1 MVMWLRQ
8 STAAKVIVGPFVDE
22 TDGFTAETGLTLAA
36 MDDAELVKHG
46 SASVV
51 DISGRTFTHIQ
62 GGQYALDLSTSDTDT
77 LGRVRI
83 FFRDAGTARP
93 LAMDFMVV
101 PAQVYDSLIAYTAQL
116 GVDVIAVS
124 GDSTAADNLE
134 AGLEGV
140 VTGTVSTGSTTTV
153 VTTGLSE
160 TTDDHYNGRVI
171 VFRSGNLA
179 GQAAAISDYNGST
192 KALTVSTLTEAP
204 GNGDTFVIV

>member
-22 TDGFTAETGLTLAA
+22 TDGYTAETGLTLGG

-46 SASVV
+46 SGSVT
-51 DISGRTFTHIQ
+51 DISSRTFTHVQ
-62 GGQYALDLSTSDTDT
+62 GGNYALDLSTADTDT
-77 LGRVRI
+77 LGRLRI
-83 FFRDAGTARP
+83 FFRDASVARP

-101 PAQVYDSLIAYTAQL
+101 PAQVYDSMIAGSDTL
-116 GVDVIAVS
+116 EVDAVAIS

-140 VTGTVSTGSTTTV
+140 VPGTVSTGSTTTV
-153 VTTGLSE
+153 VNTGLSE

-179 GQAAAISDYNGST
+179 GQAATITDYNGTT
-192 KALTVSTLTEAP
+192 KALTVTTLTEAP
-204 GNGDTFVIV
+204 GNGDTFVIA

>member
-51 DISGRTFTHIQ
+51 DISGRTFTHVQ
-62 GGQYALDLSTSDTDT
+62 GGQYALDLSTADTDT
-77 LGRVRI
+77 LGTLRI

-93 LAMDFMVV
+93 LAMDFMVLS
-101 PAQVYDSLIAYTAQL
+101 AHVYDSLIAYSAQL

-179 GQAAAISDYNGST
+179 GQAATITDYNGST

>member
-46 SASVV
+46 SGSVV
-51 DISGRTFTHIQ
+51 DISGRTFTHVQ
-62 GGQYALDLSTSDTDT
+62 GGQYALDLTTADTDT
-77 LGRVRI
+77 LGRARI
-83 FFRDAGTARP
+83 FFRDAGVARP

-101 PAQVYDSLIAYTAQL
+101 PSQVYDSLIAYSAQL